1 MPPEGHGDIEA
12 KIPAN
17 AAMAAPDA
25 QAMEKTRETL
35 IPCAMAASWS
45 NEVARMAMP
54 IRVLKNRQM
63 PRKASRAMTVAA
75 M

>member
-1 MPPEGHGDIEA
+1 
-12 KIPAN
+12 
-17 AAMAAPDA
+17 
-25 QAMEKTRETL
+25 MEKTRETL
-35 IPCAMAASWS
+35 IPCAMATSWS